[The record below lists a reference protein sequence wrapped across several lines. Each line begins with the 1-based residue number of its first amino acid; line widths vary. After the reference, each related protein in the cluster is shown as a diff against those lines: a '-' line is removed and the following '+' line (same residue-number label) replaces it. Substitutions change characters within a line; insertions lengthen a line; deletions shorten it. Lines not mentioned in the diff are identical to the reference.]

1 MIKNF
6 FFRRLRSSC
15 NYLLAFD
22 SMLNLIVTEGYFVPL
37 VLAFTGNW
45 LKRSTCIIVVL
56 PAMLAT
62 ESSSLMIIVIG
73 LDRLIHVLFPIW
85 CVFLPLSSV
94 CGQKTTPL
102 EILGSRIV
110 SRLRIYGSGLRIY
123 SPIVSFNNI
132 ILIRAKHRNQ
142 LKTAFVMASLS
153 MVTLPYILFQAIRSI
168 HTYSTPDQ

>member
-1 MIKNF
+1 
-6 FFRRLRSSC
+6 
-15 NYLLAFD
+15 
-22 SMLNLIVTEGYFVPL
+22 MLNLIVTEGYFVPL

-45 LKRSTCIIVVL
+45 LKRSTCIITVL

-102 EILGSRIV
+102 EILGSSIV
-110 SRLRIYGSGLRIY
+110 SRLRIYGCT
-123 SPIVSFNNI
+123 SPLCHLITS